1 MLEAKEVLKQVTP
14 DVVVEIMQEHGTT
27 VFKETVDKA
36 SGPRGYWFQ
45 TIWHGGDSHK
55 HCYF

>member
-27 VFKETVDKA
+27 VFKETVDTA
-36 SGPRGYWFQ
+36 SGQR
-45 TIWHGGDSHK
+45 
-55 HCYF
+55 C